1 MTQQLLTILIGLLG
15 GASVGVQTPIANI
28 IGQRLGTAA
37 SSFAIHASGAV
48 LSGILLLARGGEN
61 IRDLRGLSWWMFGV
75 GIFGVILFLTINYT
89 IPRIGATG
97 GITLIIVGQLLA
109 GMLID
114 HFGLF
119 GVVARSTDGQRLLAV
134 VFLFI
139 GGYLMSR

>member
-15 GASVGVQTPIANI
+15 GASVGIQTPVANI

-75 GIFGVILFLTINYT
+75 GIFGVILFVTINYT
-89 IPRIGATG
+89 IPRIGALG
-97 GITLIIVGQLLA
+97 GITLIIVGQLIA
-109 GMLID
+109 GMFID
-114 HFGLF
+114 HFGVL
-119 GVVARSTDGQRLLAV
+119 GVTARAVDAQRMLAV
-134 VFLFI
+134 LLLLI
-139 GGYLMSR
+139 GAYLMSR

>member
-15 GASVGVQTPIANI
+15 GASVGIQTPVANI
-28 IGQRLGTAA
+28 IGQRLGSAA

-89 IPRIGATG
+89 IPRIGALG
-97 GITLIIVGQLLA
+97 GITLIIIGQLLA

-119 GVVARSTDGQRLLAV
+119 AVTVRSIDAQRLLAV
-134 VFLFI
+134 GFLLI